1 MVGFIIS
8 SLLFI
13 NFNIIRF
20 ADFGPNPGNLD
31 IAFINSSISLISII
45 AYNGHLNPGIPKPPV
60 TLESSSE
67 VLDLR
72 LFFAL
77 L

>member
-1 MVGFIIS
+1 MIS

-13 NFNIIRF
+13 NFKIILF
-20 ADFGPNPGNLD
+20 EDFGPNPGNLD
-31 IAFINSSISLISII
+31 IAFISYSISLVSII
-45 AYNGHLNPGIPKPPV
+45 IYKGHLKPGIPNPPV
-60 TLESSSE
+60 PLESSSE